1 MILLPGKP
9 EPLGATWDGQGTN
22 FALFSEN
29 ATGVELCLFDEQGQ
43 ETRLPLIEKEN
54 HVWHG
59 YLPNSQPGQQ
69 YGFRVYGPYQPEQ
82 GHRFNPAKLL
92 IDPYTKAIAGDV
104 SHAPEIFGYPWGD
117 SNEDLAISY
126 LDDVQQIPK
135 SIVVDHSF
143 NWEGDQLL
151 RLPWQDTV
159 IYEVHVKGF
168 TQKHPEIPESLRG
181 TYAGLAHP
189 AAIDY
194 LQSLGVT
201 AVELLPIHHF
211 YLYSGFLADNGL
223 RNYWG
228 YDSLGYFAPY
238 SGYSASGVRGQQ
250 VAEFKQMVKALHKA
264 GIEVILDVVY
274 NHTGE
279 GNHFGPT
286 LSLRGIDNA
295 VYYRLQEGN
304 PRYYLGELTG
314 CGNCLNT
321 RHPQVLK
328 LVLDS
333 LRYWVQEMHIDG
345 FRFDEASALA
355 RGELLEVEIWRSGK
369 QRTIKVLDREFDPLE
384 PFLAAIHQ
392 DPVLSPVK
400 LIAEAWDEIGRA
412 HV

>member
-1 MILLPGKP
+1 M
-9 EPLGATWDGQGTN
+9 
-22 FALFSEN
+22 LFRS
-29 ATGVELCLFDEQGQ
+29 
-43 ETRLPLIEKEN
+43 
-54 HVWHG
+54 
-59 YLPNSQPGQQ
+59 
-69 YGFRVYGPYQPEQ
+69 
-82 GHRFNPAKLL
+82 
-92 IDPYTKAIAGDV
+92 
-104 SHAPEIFGYPWGD
+104 
-117 SNEDLAISY
+117 
-126 LDDVQQIPK
+126 
-135 SIVVDHSF
+135 
-143 NWEGDQLL
+143 
-151 RLPWQDTV
+151 
-159 IYEVHVKGF
+159 
-168 TQKHPEIPESLRG
+168 
-181 TYAGLAHP
+181 
-189 AAIDY
+189 
-194 LQSLGVT
+194 
-201 AVELLPIHHF
+201 
-211 YLYSGFLADNGL
+211 
-223 RNYWG
+223 
-228 YDSLGYFAPY
+228 
-238 SGYSASGVRGQQ
+238 
-250 VAEFKQMVKALHKA
+250 
-264 GIEVILDVVY
+264 
-274 NHTGE
+274 
-279 GNHFGPT
+279 NHFGPT

>member
-1 MILLPGKP
+1 
-9 EPLGATWDGQGTN
+9 
-22 FALFSEN
+22 
-29 ATGVELCLFDEQGQ
+29 
-43 ETRLPLIEKEN
+43 
-54 HVWHG
+54 
-59 YLPNSQPGQQ
+59 PGQQ
-69 YGFRVYGPYQPEQ
+69 YGFRVYGPYKPEQ

-104 SHAPEIFGYPWGD
+104 SHGPEIFGYPWGD
-117 SNEDLAISY
+117 PEADLGISY
-126 LDDVQQIPK
+126 SDDVEQIPK
-135 SIVVDHSF
+135 SVVVDCSF

-168 TQKHPEIPESLRG
+168 TQQHPDIPKPLRG
-181 TYAGLAHP
+181 TYAGIAHP
-189 AAIDY
+189 VALEY

-211 YLYSGFLADNGL
+211 YLYSGFLSANGL

-250 VAEFKQMVKALHKA
+250 VTEFKQMVKALHKA

-295 VYYRLQEGN
+295 VYYR
-304 PRYYLGELTG
+304 
-314 CGNCLNT
+314 
-321 RHPQVLK
+321 
-328 LVLDS
+328 
-333 LRYWVQEMHIDG
+333 
-345 FRFDEASALA
+345 
-355 RGELLEVEIWRSGK
+355 
-369 QRTIKVLDREFDPLE
+369 
-384 PFLAAIHQ
+384 
-392 DPVLSPVK
+392 
-400 LIAEAWDEIGRA
+400 
-412 HV
+412 